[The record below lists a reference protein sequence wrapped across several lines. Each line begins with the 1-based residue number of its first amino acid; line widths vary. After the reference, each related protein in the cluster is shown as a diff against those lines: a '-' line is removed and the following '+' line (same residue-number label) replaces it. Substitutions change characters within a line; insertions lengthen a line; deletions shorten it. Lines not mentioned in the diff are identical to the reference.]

1 MERGTRTVLTERFR
15 EALVYATDKHDGQTV
30 KTTGA
35 PYILHPMQVAG
46 IALEYGADE
55 EQAIAAL
62 LHDVL
67 EDTPTTYEEIQARF
81 GTRVADIV
89 RACSDTEDHEE
100 KGPWKE
106 RKQDYL
112 DLLAAKDAD
121 VALVSCADKLHNA
134 RRIVADL
141 RACGDDCAKKDAFWD
156 HFRGK
161 RDGSLWYYA
170 ELARILGG
178 LGVPVA
184 LHAEL
189 EVAVEMMK
197 ELA

>member
-1 MERGTRTVLTERFR
+1 MTAPQANTLSERF
-15 EALVYATDKHDGQTV
+15 EDALVYATQQHAGQTV

-67 EDTPTTYEEIQARF
+67 EDTTTTYEEIEARF
-81 GTRVADIV
+81 GERVAVIV
-89 RACSDTEDHEE
+89 RDCSDTEDHQE
-100 KGPWKE
+100 KGPWQE
-106 RKQDYL
+106 RKEAYL
-112 DLLAAKDAD
+112 ERLAKKDAD
-121 VALVSCADKLHNA
+121 TALVSCADKLHNS

-141 RACGDDCAKKDAFWD
+141 RACEDDAAKTAFWN

-161 RDGSLWYYA
+161 CDGSLWYYRA
-170 ELARILGG
+170 LLQTLGG
-178 LGVPVA
+178 LGVPA
-184 LHAEL
+184 GLLGEL
-189 EVAVEMMK
+189 AHAVEQM
-197 ELA
+197 EALA